1 MIRMKFRC
9 RVHSDSVQIWRRE
22 NFDTLSGRIDIE
34 VWAVNGRRVGTL
46 PSIEADRAGTYSVEL
61 DLEGMLPG
69 SYLVRAHAVEAMRS
83 VTAQLTVVE

>member
-1 MIRMKFRC
+1 MKFRC

-61 DLEGMLPG
+61 DLYGMRSG
-69 SYLVRAHAVEAMRS
+69 NYLVRAYAVEWDRS
-83 VTAQLTVVE
+83 STVRLTVVE